1 MGTSGSTSWWCDNIV
16 PPEVMCNCFFAP
28 SANTTSTLLSR
39 DSSSSSRRGRSGW
52 VAPLSSNPPESFLTN
67 LPSLITFIDVVDSR
81 SWSSCCWR
89 FRIISSRWGFWE
101 LTPFFNPGVAVEIGF
116 KTLVASS
123 NRPWTDVEVPPFSDA
138 SWLGC
143 PSPFSPSGSLWW
155 FRISSFSFLSSAS
168 RSQMIWLTTNKASS
182 HIILRSCEYRCSRR
196 NATSAP

>member
-1 MGTSGSTSWWCDNIV
+1 
-16 PPEVMCNCFFAP
+16 MCNCFLAP

-81 SWSSCCWR
+81 SWSSCCWK

-155 FRISSFSFLSSAS
+155 FRISSSFFVVQVEAKWSGQPQTKHLRTSSFGRAS
-168 RSQMIWLTTNKASS
+168 IGAA
-182 HIILRSCEYRCSRR
+182 EE